1 SKIETDR
8 FRLWAGL
15 ALLIVAIAGCEGGGD
30 GIAQQPEPRDVSCD
44 STSVLENGACRTFAE
59 RIDARASTPF
69 TEDGEPVELEVV
81 IFKPLEGERF
91 PLLVV
96 NHGSTGSGSDPSLF
110 DDTFTHKP
118 TALHFV
124 ERGWMVAFPQRRGR
138 GQSDGLY
145 DEGFTSNRS
154 GYSCDA
160 TIALAGADRALDDL
174 DAVTDWLR
182 MRSDVDTTRT
192 LVSGSSR
199 GGILSI
205 AYLARRPDVYLGAI
219 NFVGGWLGE
228 GCGDFAAVNRTLFVD
243 GAAFPGRS
251 LWIYGEND
259 SFYSLGH
266 SQANFDAFTQAGGVG
281 DFEVLQRDP
290 GLNGHFIIN
299 DADRWANIVDGYIDE
314 L

>member
-1 SKIETDR
+1 MSKR
-8 FRLWAGL
+8 NVGL
-15 ALLIVAIAGCEGGGD
+15 CISLIVLAACEGGGD
-30 GIAQQPEPRDVSCD
+30 GIAQQQPEPIDITCD
-44 STSVLENGACRTFAE
+44 STSVLENGACRVVAE
-59 RIDARASTPF
+59 RIDARATTPF
-69 TEDGEPVELEVV
+69 TEDGDPVELEVV
-81 IFKPLEGERF
+81 LFKPLQGERF

-96 NHGSTGSGSDPSLF
+96 NHGSTGNGSDPSRF
-110 DDTFTHKP
+110 GDTFTHKP
-118 TALHFV
+118 TVLHFV

-145 DEGFTSNRS
+145 DEGFTANRS

-160 TIALAGADRALDDL
+160 TTALAGADRALDDL

-182 MRSDVDTTRT
+182 MRSDVDTTRM

-199 GGILSI
+199 GGILSV
-205 AYLARRPDVYLGAI
+205 AYLARRPEVYRGAI

-228 GCGDFAAVNRTLFVD
+228 GCGDFATVNRTLFVN

-251 LWIYGEND
+251 LWIYAEND
-259 SFYSLGH
+259 SFYSLAH
-266 SQANFDAFTQAGGVG
+266 SQSNFDAFSQAGGVG

-299 DADRWANIVDGYIDE
+299 DADRWAEAVDTYVAS